1 MRVFGQVLSV
11 GKLSAL
17 AALVGLTALP
27 FVSCS
32 AGPMKVE
39 FQGHELLRNVPPSA
53 PEGGPSR
60 SGSTALFEGDDR
72 WLHVVYLAAAG
83 AAIAGLVVARRLAV
97 VVAAAGLIATVTF
110 LVGFRQKLRSGFD
123 GGREI
128 SYKDGPS
135 MNLEVGAYLT
145 LAGFVVGIV
154 DARRRGRGGTSG

>member
-1 MRVFGQVLSV
+1 MRILGQVVSA
-11 GKLSAL
+11 GKLAAL

-39 FQGHELLRNVPPSA
+39 FQGHELLRNAPPAA

-60 SGSTALFEGDDR
+60 SGSTALFDGDDR
-72 WLHVVYLAAAG
+72 WLHVVYLLAVG
-83 AAIAGLVVARRLAV
+83 AAVAGLVVARRPAV
-97 VVAAAGLIATVTF
+97 VVAAAGLIATSAF
-110 LVGFRQKLRSGFD
+110 LVGFRQKLRSGFE

-128 SYKDGPS
+128 SAKDGPS
-135 MNLEVGAYLT
+135 MRLEVGAYVT

-154 DARRRGRGGTSG
+154 DARRRGRGGRSG